1 MTRGMTM
8 NDFSKV
14 KPSHTQ
20 RAAFVYIRQSS
31 PSQVEY
37 NRESTARQYALV
49 EKACVLGWAKEQVI
63 VIDQDLGLSG
73 SGSVKRSGFAHM
85 TAEVALGHVGIVLGL
100 EVSRLARNNADWY
113 RLLDLCGITD
123 TLIGD
128 SDGVYHPALFND
140 RLVLGLKGTMSEA
153 ELHILRARLE
163 GGIRNKA
170 ARGELRRGLPVGF
183 VWGEEDGEVR
193 FHPDEAVVSSIRTV
207 FSKFT
212 ELGSVRK
219 VWLWFRS
226 EGLSFPLRAHMKSE
240 IRWVAPTY
248 TALHH
253 VLTNPV
259 YAGAYAY
266 GKSRHQR
273 YVDEQGMFRRRT
285 RHLPMAE
292 WSVLL
297 PEHHPGF
304 IDWATFQANQARIDT
319 NIHPQPHQAGGAVR
333 EGAALLQGL
342 ATCGKCGRRLHT
354 HYRGRNSSP
363 GYHCSGKDIVQGRGV
378 YCLNVGGVQIDQAVV
393 EAFLRTVTPAA
404 VEATQLAIQ
413 QLEADQDA
421 ALGQWRLAVERAR
434 YEAERAERQY
444 RAVEPENRLVARGLE
459 TEWEKRLRDL
469 AAAEAELQRRERQR
483 PRTLSPEEK
492 NKIRFLGSDL
502 KKVWTAPTTT
512 DRDRKELL
520 RTLLEEVI
528 VTVDRP
534 ERRAHLTL
542 RWRGG
547 TLTELDLSLPR
558 SQPRGLRTEEDTISL
573 LRRLAVLYSDDV
585 IAGILN
591 RQGRKT
597 ATGERFTA
605 HQVGCLRRYR
615 NIPRFRPLAEPP
627 TGELATIRKAAQIL
641 GINTSTIHRWL
652 NDGFIAGEQV
662 TPGAPWQIRITDEL
676 RARFVEQAP
685 PDYLPM
691 LETTMKLGV
700 SRQTVLQRVKRG
712 ELEALLVRG
721 SMKPYPKSRGCQR
734 PECSSPSSSGARTTT
749 HPARHAGCAP
759 SGNHTRSPE
768 SLPRK
773 SD

>member
-1 MTRGMTM
+1 MS
-8 NDFSKV
+8 DSSKV
-14 KPSHTQ
+14 KLAHTR

-31 PSQVEY
+31 PQQVEN

-49 EKACVLGWAKEQVI
+49 ERACELGWAREQVT
-63 VIDQDLGLSG
+63 VVDEDLGLSG
-73 SGSVKRSGFAHM
+73 SGSVKRSGFARM

-113 RLLDLCGITD
+113 RLLDLCGMTD

-128 SDGVYHPALFND
+128 SDGIYHPAAFND
-140 RLVLGLKGTMSEA
+140 RLILGLKGTMSEA

-183 VWGEEDGEVR
+183 VWGEGDGEVC
-193 FHPDEAVVSSIRTV
+193 FDPDAAVVGAIRTV
-207 FSKFT
+207 FAKFT
-212 ELGSVRK
+212 ELGSARK

-226 EGLSFPLRAHMKSE
+226 EGLNFPLRAHMHSP
-240 IRWVAPTY
+240 IRWVAATY
-248 TALHH
+248 TAIHQ

-266 GKSRHQR
+266 GKSRHER
-273 YVDEQGMFRRRT
+273 YVDEQGRIRKRT
-285 RHLPMAE
+285 RLLPQAE
-292 WSVLL
+292 WAVLL
-297 PEHHPGF
+297 PDHHQGF
-304 IDWATFQANQARIDT
+304 IDWATYQANQARIGA
-319 NIHPQPHQAGGAVR
+319 NVHPQLHQAGGAVR

-342 ATCGKCGRRLHT
+342 ALCGKCGRHLHT
-354 HYRGRNSSP
+354 HYRGRNASP
-363 GYHCSGKDIVQGRGV
+363 GYHCSGKDIVQGRGL
-378 YCLNVGGVQIDQAVV
+378 YCLNVGGIQIDQAVA
-393 EAFLRTVTPAA
+393 EAFLKALTPAA
-404 VEATQLAIQ
+404 VEATEQAMQ
-413 QLEADQDA
+413 QLEADHDA
-421 ALGQWRLAVERAR
+421 ALSQWRLAVERAR

-469 AAAEAELQRRERQR
+469 TAAEAELERRQQQR

-492 NKIRFLGSDL
+492 SRLRVLGSDL
-502 KKVWTAPTTT
+502 RKVWTAPTTT

-528 VTVDRP
+528 VAVYRS
-534 ERRAHLTL
+534 EHRAHLTL

-547 TLTELDLSLPR
+547 ELTEIDLPLPR
-558 SQPRGLRTEEDTISL
+558 SQPRGRRTSEDTLSL
-573 LRRLAVLYSDDV
+573 LPRLAALYPDEV

-591 RQGRKT
+591 RQERKT
-597 ATGERFTA
+597 ASGERFTA
-605 HQVGCLRRYR
+605 VHVGALRRYR
-615 NIPRFRPLAEPP
+615 GIPRFQPPAEPP
-627 TGELATIRKAAQIL
+627 QGEVVCIRKAAQIL
-641 GINTSTIHRWL
+641 GMNTSTIHRWL
-652 NDGFIAGEQV
+652 GEGFIAGEQV

-676 RARFVEQAP
+676 RTRIAPQAP

-712 ELEALLVRG
+712 ELEAMLVTSGRRKG
-721 SMKPYPKSRGCQR
+721 LRIKVVDHQ
-734 PECSSPSSSGARTTT
+734 PSLFATT
-749 HPARHAGCAP
+749 
-759 SGNHTRSPE
+759 S
-768 SLPRK
+768 
-773 SD
+773 